1 MAYIEITFTISP
13 DSETARDLVSA
24 LSGDCGLDSFEE
36 RDGHLV
42 GYAVA
47 DLFNPNELQ
56 SILNDFP
63 LHDVKVTYTM
73 KKLADQDWNEVWENN
88 GFAPIDVDGR
98 CIIYDAKRGLSK
110 KEGTPAL
117 RIGIDAVQAF
127 GSGTHETTQLVVA
140 SLLNMDLKGKR
151 VLDCGCGT
159 GILGI
164 VAAKLGAEEVVGFD
178 IDEWSVRNAQHNAK
192 LNGVKIDVFEGDK
205 QVLSHVNGIFDVIL
219 ANINRNVLL
228 ADMHS
233 YVEVLAHGGSLVLSG
248 FYEMDV
254 PLLEEVA
261 NRLGLVV
268 SQKSDRGDWCCL
280 LLQRPSAQE

>member
-47 DLFNPNELQ
+47 DHFNPNELH

-98 CIIYDAKRGLSK
+98 CIIYDAKRGLSR
-110 KEGTPAL
+110 KEDAPAL

-254 PLLEEVA
+254 PLLEEAA